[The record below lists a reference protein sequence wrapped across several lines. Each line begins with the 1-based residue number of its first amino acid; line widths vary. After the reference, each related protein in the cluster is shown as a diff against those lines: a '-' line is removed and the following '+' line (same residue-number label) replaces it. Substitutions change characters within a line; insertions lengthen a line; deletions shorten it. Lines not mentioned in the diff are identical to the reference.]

1 MIPSLDGKTPL
12 DIYAQKQMTMKKII
26 TYNELSQQEKEK
38 YRKEV

>member
-26 TYNELSQQEKEK
+26 TYNELSQ
-38 YRKEV
+38 